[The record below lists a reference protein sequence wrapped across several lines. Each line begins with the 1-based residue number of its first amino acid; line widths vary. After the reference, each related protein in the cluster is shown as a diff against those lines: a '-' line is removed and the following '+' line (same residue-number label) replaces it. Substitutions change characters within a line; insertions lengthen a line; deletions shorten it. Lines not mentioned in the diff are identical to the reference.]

1 MRIAFTREV
10 SLRIAECELTHLQR
24 DPVNASRAREQHAV
38 YENRL
43 REAGCDVRRLP
54 PLPDCPDSVFVED
67 TAVVLDEIAVIT
79 RPGAASRRPETGS
92 TAQALRAF
100 RELVTVTAPGILD
113 GGDVL
118 RVGKNLYVGLSGRTN
133 PAGLDALAKAV
144 GPHGYTARGVELSG
158 CLHLKSAV
166 TRVAEDTVLLNPAWV
181 EPAVFSAF
189 AQVAVDPAEPA
200 GGNAL
205 QLGDTL
211 IFPEEFPRTRERL
224 EAAGIPVTPVPAGEL
239 AKAEGGV
246 TCCSLIIDA

>member
-10 SLRIAECELTHLQR
+10 GSRIAECELTHLQR
-24 DPVNASRAREQHAV
+24 EPVDVDRAREQHAR

-43 REAGCDVRRLP
+43 REAGCDVRRLA

-67 TAVVLDEIAVIT
+67 TAIVLDEVAVIT
-79 RPGAASRRPETGS
+79 RPGAVSRRPEIAS
-92 TAQALRAF
+92 TAEALRAY
-100 RELVTVTAPGILD
+100 REIASVSEPGILD

-118 RVGKNLYVGLSGRTN
+118 RLGRNLYVGLSARTN
-133 PAGLDALAKAV
+133 REGLDELARVTAPYGYAV
-144 GPHGYTARGVELSG
+144 QGVDLRG

-181 EPAVFSAF
+181 DPGVFANY
-189 AQVAVDPAEPA
+189 AQVAVDAAEPA
-200 GGNAL
+200 AGNAL
-205 QLGDTL
+205 HFGNTL

-224 EAAGIPVTPVPAGEL
+224 EAAGLRVTTVPAAEL

-246 TCCSLIIDA
+246 TCCSLVFDA